1 MDEEKILAEQFK
13 ANRGHLKSVAY
24 RMLGS
29 MSEAEDAVQETW
41 LRLSRAD
48 ASDIRNMAGWL
59 TTVISRVALD
69 MLRARKNRREDPLGP
84 TVSEPTVSHA
94 DPGGFEHEAM
104 MADSVGLA
112 MLVVLQ
118 QLTPAERIAF
128 VLHDMFD
135 LPFDEI
141 APIVDRTPEAARQL
155 ASRAR
160 RRIQGKP
167 SPDESELASNR
178 SIVSAFLTASRTGD
192 LRGLLAVLDPNVIM
206 RADAAAMNL
215 GAISPDIRGAD
226 AVAQAFA
233 GRARNAQVGLID
245 GAVGVIIAPEAQ
257 LRLVLQVVIRDGRIA
272 EISSVADKDTLAAM
286 EMTVLQ

>member
-1 MDEEKILAEQFK
+1 MDEEKFLAEQFK
-13 ANRGHLKSVAY
+13 ANRSHLKSVAY

-41 LRLSRAD
+41 LRLSRAE
-48 ASDIRNMAGWL
+48 ASDIRNMGGWL

-69 MLRARKNRREDPLGP
+69 MLRARKSRREDPLGP
-84 TVSEPTVSHA
+84 TVTEPSVSHS

-135 LPFDEI
+135 LPFDDI

-160 RRIQGKP
+160 RRVQGKP
-167 SPDESELASNR
+167 SPDEAELASNR
-178 SIVSAFLTASRTGD
+178 SIVAAFLTASRTGD

-206 RADAAAMNL
+206 RADVAAMNL
-215 GAISPDIRGAD
+215 GAISPETRGAD
-226 AVAQAFA
+226 AVAHAFA
-233 GRARNAQVGLID
+233 GRARNAQVGLVG
-245 GAVGVIIAPEAQ
+245 GAIGVIIAPEGQ
-257 LRLVLQVVIRDGRIA
+257 LRLVLEVVIRDGKIV
-272 EISSVADKDTLAAM
+272 EISSVADKDTLANM
-286 EMTVLQ
+286 EMTVLE

>member
-1 MDEEKILAEQFK
+1 MDEEKFLAEQFK
-13 ANRGHLKSVAY
+13 ANRSHLKSVAY

-41 LRLSRAD
+41 LRLSRTE
-48 ASDIRNMAGWL
+48 ASDIRNMGGWL

-69 MLRARKNRREDPLGP
+69 MLRARKGRREDPLGRAVAEP
-84 TVSEPTVSHA
+84 SVSQA

-135 LPFDEI
+135 LPFDDI

-160 RRIQGKP
+160 RRVQGKP
-167 SPDESELASNR
+167 SPDEAQLAGNR
-178 SIVSAFLTASRTGD
+178 SIVAAFLTASRTGD
-192 LRGLLAVLDPNVIM
+192 LSGLLAVLAPDVVL
-206 RADAAAMNL
+206 RADTAAMQL
-215 GAISPDIRGAD
+215 GAMSPEIRGAES
-226 AVAQAFA
+226 VASHFA
-233 GRARNAQVGLID
+233 GRARSAQVGLID
-245 GAVGVIIAPEAQ
+245 DAVGVIVAPEGH
-257 LRLVLQVVIRDGRIA
+257 LLLVLEVVIRDGKIV
-272 EISSVADKDTLAAM
+272 EISSVADKDTLAGM
-286 EMTVLQ
+286 DMTVLQ